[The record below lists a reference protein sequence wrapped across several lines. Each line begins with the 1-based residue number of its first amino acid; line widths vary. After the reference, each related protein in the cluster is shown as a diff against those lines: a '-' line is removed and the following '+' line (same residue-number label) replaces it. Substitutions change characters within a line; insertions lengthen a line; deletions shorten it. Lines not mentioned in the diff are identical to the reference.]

1 VGTVETDTAIDIE
14 TAADGVRLHVRDSG
28 TGTPVVLLHGWPDT
42 GHLWRHQVPA
52 LNAAGYRTIVPDV
65 RGFGASSKPTDVAAY
80 TPPHLGGDV
89 VGVLDALGIER
100 AHIVGHDWGA
110 AITWMTAALAPERVA
125 SMTALSVG
133 HPAAFRSAG
142 WAQREKSWYMLLFQ
156 FTGVAERWLS
166 DNDFRNLREW
176 SAHPDV
182 DEVVR
187 RLADPAALTAGL
199 GLYRAILA
207 PASLVDP
214 PPPLPPVTG
223 PAMGVWSSGDLALV
237 EEGMTGSG
245 RYVTGSWR
253 YERINDAGHW
263 LPLEAP
269 DRVNALLLDFLSAQ
283 AGGHERGVAVH
294 AAQEAR
300 GEGPLER

>member
-1 VGTVETDTAIDIE
+1 MLGTVETETAIDIE

-80 TPPHLGGDV
+80 TPPHLVGDV

-100 AHIVGHDWGA
+100 AHLVGHDWGA
-110 AITWMTAALAPERVA
+110 AIVWMTAALAPERVA
-125 SMTALSVG
+125 SMTAMSVG

-156 FTGVAERWLS
+156 FTGIAERWLS

-176 SAHPDV
+176 SAHPDI
-182 DEVVR
+182 DEVVE
-187 RLADPAALTAGL
+187 RLADPAALSASL

-207 PASLVDP
+207 PVSLVEP
-214 PPPLPPVTG
+214 APALPPVTV
-223 PAMGVWSSGDLALV
+223 PALGVWSSGDLALV
-237 EEGMTGSG
+237 EEGMTGSAK
-245 RYVTGSWR
+245 YVTGSWR
-253 YERINDAGHW
+253 YMRINDAGHW
-263 LPLEAP
+263 LQLDAP
-269 DRVNALLLDFLSAQ
+269 
-283 AGGHERGVAVH
+283 
-294 AAQEAR
+294 
-300 GEGPLER
+300 